1 MVVVRLRIAHVDL
14 ADPAVEQ
21 FAAGFD
27 ERHKP
32 TVIRRRDLHS
42 ARLPSDIGG
51 KRQKFAALRGE
62 RRRLLVLAAA
72 QVDALFEIDRTI
84 ARHAECGI
92 TRRNAFHADGSVLV
106 TIGTSATGRTGFL
119 IPQRFA
125 ILHPERRR
133 IDGVVVLHRL
143 AVVTEIEI
151 TGPTL
156 VERDIAAMD
165 RPRYRESD
173 CA

>member
-1 MVVVRLRIAHVDL
+1 
-14 ADPAVEQ
+14 
-21 FAAGFD
+21 
-27 ERHKP
+27 
-32 TVIRRRDLHS
+32 
-42 ARLPSDIGG
+42 
-51 KRQKFAALRGE
+51 LRGE

-84 ARHAECGI
+84 ARHAECGV

-106 TIGTSATGRTGFL
+106 TIGTCAAGRAGFL
-119 IPQRFA
+119 IPQRYA

-173 CA
+173 CAGNSPHHQKVIAAQQDFANYRNFRTSSAWSKCV